1 MASSLLQVYLATM
14 AKDYM
19 VMAVFGLLALMS
31 FLSWALFF
39 YKLIQF
45 NSVLKREEAFY
56 TMIENNVL
64 SKAIFGRRLLGG
76 DGPFDIMLGFLSEG
90 ERPLKSVVEAA
101 SNLARSRLERG
112 LGLIATVGSTAP
124 FVGLFGTVW
133 GIMKAFHM
141 IGLQQEASLAV
152 VAPGIS
158 EALVNT
164 ALGLF
169 VAIPAVFFYN
179 FLSRRLDSILDRF
192 SAYGSVFLER
202 LERENEEKGSDS

>member
-1 MASSLLQVYLATM
+1 MASSLLLLYLKTAFS
-14 AKDYM
+14 DYM
-19 VMAVFGLLALMS
+19 VLSVLVLLLFMS
-31 FLSWALFF
+31 VLSWALFF

-45 NSVLKREEAFY
+45 KSVSSKEKRIHTLVEDEVPLKTLLSKRYGGDEVPFSVLLKIISED
-56 TMIENNVL
+56 INKL
-64 SKAIFGRRLLGG
+64 SK
-76 DGPFDIMLGFLSEG
+76 SC
-90 ERPLKSVVEAA
+90 VESAELIA
-101 SNLARSRLERG
+101 QTKLERG
-112 LGLIATVGSTAP
+112 LGILATIGSTAP

-141 IGLQQEASLAV
+141 IGLQGSASLAV

-179 FLSRRLDSILDRF
+179 FLSRRLDAIMSRF
-192 SAYGSVFLER
+192 KAYAYLFVER
-202 LERENEEKGSDS
+202 YGGKNEKESGI